1 MGLFE
6 QFPYTNYHDL
16 NLDWIIQK
24 VKEAYS
30 PDNPP
35 DMAVISV
42 NGQTGAVVLYTNAV
56 VQLPAVDEE
65 TWNIFRKANGVDSGI
80 QFINGQPAQR
90 ISGTHRY
97 NMYDQG
103 NPPPYPVSSVDG
115 QTGAV
120 TTWANTG
127 NSDITLPHEG
137 EGDSWT
143 LRREGPSGYLGIEF
157 DLDDSDNPS
166 GFFILKP
173 EGQTLQKIKIL
184 TADDIPSEA
193 GVVSIN
199 GEAGVVILYAG
210 DIKLAADD
218 NTTVKQAIEGTQDL
232 IVSDYNSSNTYS
244 AGDFCLYLGTM
255 YVCTGSTTG
264 SWNPAKWSATSVAAE
279 LKSVKAKQATDE
291 SNIAALQ
298 GQMTTANTRIGQNEA
313 IVAYPENGSTAS
325 TNYSVGQYLVR
336 NGNLYKVI
344 ANISAGDQFTGS
356 NISALDNLGHEVSAL
371 NGKIEH
377 KRTELLATTSNTFD
391 NKTLNASLNDY
402 GFIEVDFQTVNAAPF
417 FMTVISTNVL
427 SEHTTNT
434 NLINLYGYT
443 GSAWKHARI
452 KYVSDTVLCCDI
464 DDTSITMRICGV
476 N

>member
-24 VKEAYS
+24 VKAAYS

-56 VQLPAVDEE
+56 VQLPAVEEE
-65 TWNIFRKANGVDSGI
+65 TWNIFRKADGVEQGI
-80 QFINGQPAQR
+80 QFIKGQPAQR
-90 ISGTHRY
+90 ISGVNRY
-97 NMYDQG
+97 NIYDQG

-127 NSDITLPHEG
+127 NDSITLPHEA

-173 EGQTLQKIKIL
+173 EGQTLQKVKIL

-199 GEAGVVILYAG
+199 GEAGVVVLYAG
-210 DIKLAADD
+210 DIKLASDD
-218 NTTVKQAIEGTQDL
+218 NTTVKQAIEGTQGL
-232 IVSDYNSSNTYS
+232 IVSDYNSASSYS

-264 SWNPAKWSATSVAAE
+264 TWNPAKWTATSVAAE
-279 LKSVKAKQATDE
+279 LKSVKSKQATDE
-291 SNIAALQ
+291 SNISTLQ

-313 IVAYPENGSTAS
+313 IVAYPENGSTSS
-325 TNYSVGQYLVR
+325 TNYSVGQYIAR
-336 NGNLYKVI
+336 NGSLYKVI

-356 NISALDNLGHEVSAL
+356 NISAVDNLGHEVSAL
-371 NGKIEH
+371 NSIVTDYFIREDGHSAKGVNDTQQIPSAMMS
-377 KRTELLATTSNTFD
+377 KNILFITCRRYGWGATVVVPVMQITQ
-391 NKTLNASLNDY
+391 
-402 GFIEVDFQTVNAAPF
+402 ERCVNG
-417 FMTVISTNVL
+417 IVL
-427 SEHTTNT
+427 SGVSEATDTAVIKISAT
-434 NLINLYGYT
+434 GLITVVSHSNST
-443 GSAWKHARI
+443 GFFI
-452 KYVSDTVLCCDI
+452 DI
-464 DDTSITMRICGV
+464 EAIG
-476 N
+476 